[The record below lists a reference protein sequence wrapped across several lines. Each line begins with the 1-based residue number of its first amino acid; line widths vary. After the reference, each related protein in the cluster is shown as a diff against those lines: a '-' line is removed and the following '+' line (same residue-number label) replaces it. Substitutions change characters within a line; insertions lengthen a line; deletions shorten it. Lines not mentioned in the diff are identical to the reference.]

1 MAGSYAQRYWSSY
14 DDEALLALA
23 AMTLTDLR
31 SGNPKRQD
39 GARKQLQEL
48 QTELRRR
55 GVWRDKKEPSAET
68 LTTPDAED
76 PTRPA

>member
-23 AMTLTDLR
+23 AMTLADLR
-31 SGNPKRQD
+31 FGSAARHAR
-39 GARKQLQEL
+39 ARKQLQEL

-55 GVWRDKKEPSAET
+55 GVWRAKKEPSAET
-68 LTTPDAED
+68 RTTPDADD
-76 PTRPA
+76 PPH